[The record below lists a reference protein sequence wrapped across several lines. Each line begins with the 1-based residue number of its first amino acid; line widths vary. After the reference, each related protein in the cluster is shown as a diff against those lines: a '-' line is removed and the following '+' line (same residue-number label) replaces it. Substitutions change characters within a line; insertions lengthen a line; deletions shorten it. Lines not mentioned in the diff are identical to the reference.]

1 MTNLETP
8 VHQEI
13 LFLDDFHHQN
23 SNVISIFLF
32 YSFFL
37 FIIYEIKFKNF

>member
-13 LFLDDFHHQN
+13 LFIDDFQHQN
-23 SNVISIFLF
+23 ANVISSL
-32 YSFFL
+32 SN
-37 FIIYEIKFKNF
+37 FIK